1 MPFGGPPVAAQRP
14 NPIPSGPSSQQSG
27 NATIGSARYPGIELQ
42 PKTRPIT
49 HTQLVNEVKGI
60 YVGLAM
66 VESKCMEIDNEQSA
80 NIDPQ
85 NRLEDDQWQALLAL
99 HRTLL
104 HEHHDFML
112 ASQHPSASPALRR
125 VAQKY
130 AMPARMWRH
139 GIHSFLELLR
149 HRLPASREHMITF
162 IYMAYS
168 IIALLYE
175 TVRAF
180 EDTWIECLGDLSRYR
195 MAIEDDNFRTRDAW
209 TVVSRRWYSLASDR
223 APTTGRLHHHLA
235 ILARPYVITQMYYY
249 VKSLCVPIPFTST
262 RESIMTLLD
271 PILNN
276 ATQHVPPVELA
287 FIKAHAILFKFDLR
301 PTPEFAPAVSLL
313 LDNLDTH
320 IALSARAWTQTGVY
334 MAIVNSCAFLNYG
347 GDDNVLMKV
356 LGDAMNRSAAG
367 LDEEVK
373 TAEQGSPTSGDTAMT
388 GMNNPWVPR
397 PAEPLA
403 GLRRKEGPIVAEPEI
418 LQALEPVQKLV
429 THIDQVVFSRI
440 GDANCHGYI
449 HARLVW
455 MLCMARLPEGMVY
468 VEHGFPWKE
477 LVLTLNNLMR
487 TCDNYEKVEREV
499 FMHPQV
505 DKKAEE
511 EKRIREIQLRQQQQ
525 QQAAAAAGDN
535 SLFVPTEP
543 PNVEI
548 PPPPPA
554 RSDEDKPL
562 PDDWFLRG
570 LLWADYNFPEGWF
583 ANMESI
589 SDDERLMETA
599 STRLTRKE
607 RVLWMACRLAALKIW
622 MIYDPI
628 EHRFEVTEAF
638 GRVDD
643 TKSLDDGDNA
653 PDEDGQQKFKRDEV
667 KADVSMSDT
676 VGSETTGRDEDSDT
690 ADFDREEDEGG
701 GVDLFSSMESIGN
714 EQVSR
719 FDPGRDWQPP

>member
-1 MPFGGPPVAAQRP
+1 
-14 NPIPSGPSSQQSG
+14 
-27 NATIGSARYPGIELQ
+27 
-42 PKTRPIT
+42 
-49 HTQLVNEVKGI
+49 
-60 YVGLAM
+60 M

-80 NIDPQ
+80 TDPQ

-162 IYMAYS
+162 IYMSYS

-195 MAIEDDNFRTRDAW
+195 MAIEDDNLRTRDVW
-209 TVVSRRWYSLASDR
+209 TAVSRRWYSLASDR
-223 APTTGRLHHHLA
+223 APTTGRLYHHLA

-249 VKSLCVPIPFTST
+249 IKSLCVPIPFTST

-271 PILNN
+271 PVLNN
-276 ATQHVPPVELA
+276 AMQNVPPVELA
-287 FIKAHAILFKFDLR
+287 FIKSHAILFKFDLR

-313 LDNLDTH
+313 LDDLDTH
-320 IALSARAWTQTGVY
+320 IATSSRAWTQTGVH

-347 GDDNVLMKV
+347 GDGNILMGI
-356 LGDAMNRSAAG
+356 LRDAMNRSAAG
-367 LDEEVK
+367 GDDETK
-373 TAEQGSPTSGDTAMT
+373 PAEQAMPAPGSTSAT
-388 GMNNPWVPR
+388 GVTNPWAPK
-397 PAEPLA
+397 PATPLP
-403 GLRRKEGPIVAEPEI
+403 GTRKVEGPAVADPEV
-418 LQALEPVQKLV
+418 LRALEPVRNLV
-429 THIDQVVFSRI
+429 TKIDQVVFSRI

-449 HARLVW
+449 HTRLVW

-468 VEHGFPWKE
+468 VEHDFPWTE
-477 LVLTLNNLMR
+477 LVLTLNSLIK
-487 TCDNYEKVEREV
+487 TCDNYDKVERAL
-499 FMHPQV
+499 FMQPQV

-511 EKRIREIQLRQQQQ
+511 ERRIRDIQFFQQQQ

-543 PNVEI
+543 PIEDI
-548 PPPPPA
+548 PPPSPV

-570 LLWADYNFPEGWF
+570 LLWADYIFPRGWF

-589 SDDERLMETA
+589 SDDERLMETP

-607 RVLWMACRLAALKIW
+607 RLLWTACRLAAFKTWI
-622 MIYDPI
+622 IYDPI
-628 EHRFEVTEAF
+628 QRQFQVAEAF
-638 GRVDD
+638 WPATDIDKLAAFG
-643 TKSLDDGDNA
+643 SLDVDVDVDGV
-653 PDEDGQQKFKRDEV
+653 EDTNMDGLQKFKRDEV
-667 KADVSMSDT
+667 KANVSECAISDTTGSETAGRGDDSDT
-676 VGSETTGRDEDSDT
+676 VDSD
-690 ADFDREEDEGG
+690 
-701 GVDLFSSMESIGN
+701 
-714 EQVSR
+714 
-719 FDPGRDWQPP
+719 